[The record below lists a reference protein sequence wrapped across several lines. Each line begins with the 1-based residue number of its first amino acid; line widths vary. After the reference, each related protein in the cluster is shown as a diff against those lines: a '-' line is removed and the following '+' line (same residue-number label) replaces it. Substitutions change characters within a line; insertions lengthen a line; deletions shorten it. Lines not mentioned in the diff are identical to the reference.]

1 VPRSAGG
8 GGARRCRS
16 SSLAAL
22 LAALLLGGAVAAC
35 GAVDPDRTGGGET
48 ADAGQA
54 ADSGPGA
61 APAPPTA
68 AQGDAPRPGGASGG
82 DAIPPPITDA
92 PRDSGS
98 EPAGTPSTAGYIT
111 GLTLANIERV
121 LERHGVA
128 CVELEPA
135 TGLLSWRCSGVTG
148 DGQVGYDVTV
158 DGADQNRISM
168 VTALVTHYARP
179 DRARSERFLRDL
191 ATLPWKGSRPESA
204 RSWVAASLPGAA
216 PVVVETRI
224 GHAQLIIGGSEESV
238 TLDIAAPAAGVG

>member
-1 VPRSAGG
+1 VPRSVGG

-16 SSLAAL
+16 PVLAAL
-22 LAALLLGGAVAAC
+22 LSSLFLGTAVAAC
-35 GAVDPDRTGGGET
+35 DAGHPARTAAGGA
-48 ADAGQA
+48 ADAGA
-54 ADSGPGA
+54 AGESGPGA

-68 AQGDAPRPGGASGG
+68 AGGDAALPTDASGG
-82 DAIPPPITDA
+82 DPFARPITDG

-98 EPAGTPSTAGYIT
+98 EPAGIPSPAEYIT
-111 GLTLANIERV
+111 GLTLTNIERV

-135 TGLLSWRCSGVTG
+135 TGLLSWRCSGVTR
-148 DGQVGYDVTV
+148 DGQVAYDVTV

-168 VTALVTHYARP
+168 VTALVTQYARP

-191 ATLPWKGSRPESA
+191 ATLPWKGSEPESA

-216 PVVVETRI
+216 PVIVETRI

-238 TLDIAAPAAGVG
+238 TLDIAAPSADVG